1 LRRWEGLTAAG
12 EDTIDVDH
20 TTHELNLFAAEE
32 REAVDQEAG
41 VDDDAKQNATRPTR
55 KRARTLRG

>member
-1 LRRWEGLTAAG
+1 LTAAG